1 MALTAA
7 GDGVSPGGG
16 ASTVMD
22 TQRADPMRGRTV
34 TLSPDPVDDPAAYQ
48 RQLLDLLGADDPAA
62 VQAGTPERLRALVA
76 TAGDDL
82 RTVPSPG
89 EWSVIELVGHVVD
102 AELVSSGRYR
112 WILAHDTP
120 AIPGY
125 DQDLWAERLRHRE
138 ANPESLLALFEALR
152 RANLELWERTP
163 VDERARYGVHA
174 ERGPES
180 YELTFRLIAGHDRF
194 HVAQAERTVA
204 AIRGSRG

>member
-1 MALTAA
+1 
-7 GDGVSPGGG
+7 
-16 ASTVMD
+16 
-22 TQRADPMRGRTV
+22 V
-34 TLSPDPVDDPAAYQ
+34 TPSPDPVTDPAAYQ

-62 VQAGTPERLRALVA
+62 VQAETPGRLRTLVA
-76 TAGDDL
+76 DAGPDL
-82 RTVPSPG
+82 RTSPSPG
-89 EWSVIELVGHVVD
+89 EWSVIELIGHVVD

-125 DQDLWAERLRHRE
+125 DQDLWAQRLRHRD
-138 ANPESLLALFEALR
+138 ADPQSLLALFEALR

-174 ERGPES
+174 ERGPER

-194 HVAQAERTVA
+194 HVAQAERTLTA
-204 AIRGSRG
+204 LRATSG